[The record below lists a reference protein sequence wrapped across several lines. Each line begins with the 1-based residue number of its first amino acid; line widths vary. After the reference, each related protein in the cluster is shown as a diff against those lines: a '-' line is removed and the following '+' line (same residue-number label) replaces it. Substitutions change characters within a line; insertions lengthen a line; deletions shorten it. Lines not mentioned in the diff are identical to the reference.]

1 MTLLQ
6 KLLHLNFKVT
16 VNSSQ
21 SNRQIPSE
29 QQLLILFFLKTLIKG
44 GHLPQAEWERA
55 FGKCGEI
62 WKSLGVD
69 NI

>member
-1 MTLLQ
+1 MTLLR

-16 VNSSQ
+16 VNTPQ

-44 GHLPQAEWERA
+44 LLPQAEWERA